1 MTLNICDGAK
11 QIYPKKQKKDSKKRY
26 CTNFRCSPQEVFC
39 EKGVLKN
46 FATCLCVCLCSFTCW
61 FLPAAGHLWYT
72 WEVQIND
79 LLLWAFS
86 GCFCQVP
93 SSLCESILFHL
104 QRWKLQPTA
113 YWRENERKCL
123 ESVEKM
129 IYIDI
134 GNKSAHVKPT
144 SYEKILKIR
153 RLL

>member
-1 MTLNICDGAK
+1 MLKPLLTSYTKVSTESLVVFL
-11 QIYPKKQKKDSKKRY
+11 PMY
-26 CTNFRCSPQEVFC
+26 CRD
-39 EKGVLKN
+39 KLKN
-46 FATCLCVCLCSFTCW
+46 SETTSAFYCRRVCVCLCSSTCW
-61 FLPAAGHLWYT
+61 FLPAARHLWYT

-93 SSLCESILFHL
+93 SSLSLNLSYFTS
-104 QRWKLQPTA
+104 KD
-113 YWRENERKCL
+113 ENSSR
-123 ESVEKM
+123 SRTGEKTIWYNVPYEK

-134 GNKSAHVKPT
+134 GYKLVRLKPT